1 MKQQTEIVIPAEAVE
16 HSHIQPGEHIAIHV
30 GENTLVVVP
39 EKLTALQAANAIAH
53 LTGANVF
60 YVDALSIAA
69 GGMLISFAAYLNG
82 KRAKKLNP
90 RHHMIRALI
99 EALLV
104 VGVIL
109 W

>member
-1 MKQQTEIVIPAEAVE
+1 M
-16 HSHIQPGEHIAIHV
+16 GIAISILAILYGLLHI
-30 GENTLVVVP
+30 G
-39 EKLTALQAANAIAH
+39 AAATQFRSKDFATRGSAVMMVCGGIAVACAAIAH